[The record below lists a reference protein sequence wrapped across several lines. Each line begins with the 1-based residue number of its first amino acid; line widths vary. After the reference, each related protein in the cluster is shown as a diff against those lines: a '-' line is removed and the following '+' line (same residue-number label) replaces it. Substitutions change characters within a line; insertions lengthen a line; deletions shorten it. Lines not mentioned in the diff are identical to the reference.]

1 MTIHA
6 VCHDCD
12 AFEIVHGGER
22 GEIAVTVRLHSA
34 ANPEHDVELAEVAG

>member
-12 AFEIVHGGER
+12 SFEIVHEAAR
-22 GEIAVTVRLHSA
+22 GEITVTVRLHSA
-34 ANPEHDVELAEVAG
+34 ANPEHDVELAEVA